1 MVSFFTLHS
10 CAGRLPISSTSAN
23 SIQLD
28 QTIPGTLRVVAA
40 GAWSLQDGLAADL
53 KLDHHQPPI
62 RQIILDAVGV
72 TTWDSSLI
80 EFLVRVERQS
90 SSLHIATDHAALPA
104 AMAQLLQLALS
115 SPDQTGHATIPPR
128 RKLLARLG
136 LAVLGPWR
144 DTLDLVGFLGE
155 IVLGLGRLFTG
166 RSSMRLMDLFTAFEA
181 AGPLALPIV
190 TLVSILVGLI
200 VGFVGAVQL
209 RRFGAEIY
217 VANLVAIA
225 MTREMGAL
233 MTAVIMSGRTAAA
246 YAANLGTMRAN
257 DEISAL
263 QTTGLNP
270 IDFLVVPRVI
280 ALVIAMPILTIFA
293 DFIGIFGG
301 LTLGTLTLH
310 LDWQLYLNQ
319 TIRSIGNADVFLG
332 LIKAVFFGIIL
343 AIIGCWCGFR
353 AERHAQGVGSA
364 TTKAVVLCTVLTI
377 CADAIFTVITT
388 ILGI

>member
-1 MVSFFTLHS
+1 MISFFALHS
-10 CAGRLPISSTSAN
+10 YTGRLPISSTSAN

-40 GAWSLQDGLAADL
+40 GTWSVRDGLAADL
-53 KLDHHQPPI
+53 ELDHHQPPI
-62 RQIILDAVGV
+62 QKIVLDAIGV

-80 EFLVRVERQS
+80 EFLARVERQS
-90 SSLHIATDHAALPA
+90 SSLQIAIDHAALPA
-104 AMAQLLQLALS
+104 PMAQLLQLALS
-115 SPDQTGHATIPPR
+115 SPDGTGRAPPLHR
-128 RKLLARLG
+128 RKLLTRLG
-136 LAVLGPWR
+136 LSVLEPWR

-155 IVLGLGRLFTG
+155 VVLGLGRLFTN
-166 RSSMRLMDLFTAFEA
+166 RSSMRVADLFAAFNA
-181 AGPLALPIV
+181 AGPQALPIV
-190 TLVSILVGLI
+190 SLISVLIGLI

-209 RRFGAEIY
+209 QRFGVEIY

-233 MTAVIMSGRTAAA
+233 MTAVIMSGRTGAA

-280 ALVIAMPILTIFA
+280 ALVVALPILAIFA
-293 DFIGIFGG
+293 DFIGILGG
-301 LTLGTLTLH
+301 LTLGTMMLH

-319 TIRSIGNADVFLG
+319 TIRSIGYTDVFLG
-332 LIKAVFFGIIL
+332 LIKAVFFGVIL

-353 AERHAQGVGSA
+353 AERHAQGVGNA
-364 TTKAVVLCTVLTI
+364 TTKAVVLCIVLII
-377 CADAIFTVITT
+377 CTDAIFTVITT